1 MSDHDDHQP
10 SGDEED
16 DLEARRRFLGEG
28 FESTF
33 FMREIDRPDAV
44 AIREA
49 LLARGID
56 PASAILAEY
65 GPDQMCFIAILLTA
79 DERVWQFDVAY
90 ELVGARDFW
99 GALSDVRIE
108 NWKELTGERKELHR
122 RVVNL
127 GLVLLELARSDR
139 ERWQMW
145 WSWASEQVPKDRLAE
160 AIHMVRRRTVELRLS
175 SHAAWRAVRTTW
187 R

>member
-1 MSDHDDHQP
+1 VSDHDDHQP

-56 PASAILAEY
+56 PRAPSSPSTAPIRCAS
-65 GPDQMCFIAILLTA
+65 
-79 DERVWQFDVAY
+79 
-90 ELVGARDFW
+90 
-99 GALSDVRIE
+99 S
-108 NWKELTGERKELHR
+108 
-122 RVVNL
+122 
-127 GLVLLELARSDR
+127 RS
-139 ERWQMW
+139 
-145 WSWASEQVPKDRLAE
+145 S
-160 AIHMVRRRTVELRLS
+160 
-175 SHAAWRAVRTTW
+175 
-187 R
+187 